1 MTRWA
6 SAVDANQ
13 AEIVSMLRTVG
24 CSVQPLHRVGQGC
37 PDLLVGY
44 QGQNLLMEVKDGQKP
59 PSARKLTPPEAAW
72 HETWRGQVVTVSSV
86 REALEAIGIGVT
98 GWID

>member
-1 MTRWA
+1 MRRA
-6 SAVDANQ
+6 AAVDRNQ
-13 AEIVSMLRTVG
+13 SEIVLMLRKVG
-24 CSVQPLHRVGQGC
+24 CTVQLLHRVGQGC

-44 QGQNLLMEVKDGQKP
+44 RGVNYAYEVKDGLLPLSQ
-59 PSARKLTPPEAAW
+59 RKLTPAEAAW

-98 GWID
+98 GWVS

>member
-6 SAVDANQ
+6 SKVDRNQ
-13 AEIVSMLRTVG
+13 SEIVGMLRTVG
-24 CSVQPLHRVGQGC
+24 CTVQPLHKVGQGC

-44 QGQNLLMEVKDGQKP
+44 RGQNFMLEVKDG
-59 PSARKLTPPEAAW
+59 EAAPSDRKMTAPQEVW
-72 HETWRGQVVTVSSV
+72 HRDWRGQAAVVKDA

-98 GWID
+98 GWIS